1 MLVHLCALLLCQM
14 VYVLEVKDKQYI
26 PDQCFSDLF
35 ACRVMDVS
43 SVVRTVEVGL
53 SCDWGSVC

>member
-14 VYVLEVKDKQYI
+14 VCVLEVKVKQYI
-26 PDQCFSDLF
+26 PDMFLVIYLR
-35 ACRVMDVS
+35 AVMDVS
-43 SVVRTVEVGL
+43 SVVRIVEVGL